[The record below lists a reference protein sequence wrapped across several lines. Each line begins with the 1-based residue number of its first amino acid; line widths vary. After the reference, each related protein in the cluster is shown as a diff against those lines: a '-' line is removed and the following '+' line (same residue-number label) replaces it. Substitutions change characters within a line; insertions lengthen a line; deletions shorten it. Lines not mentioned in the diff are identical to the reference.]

1 MTKRMPL
8 LVTLAAFAMA
18 CSDPTSSTPT
28 RTLVPNTSSLAVTA
42 TIGYPFVGI
51 LDGQLRLCKTSNV
64 LGTYNFTASG
74 GGAAPL
80 TALVTNPSITID
92 VSGET
97 ECTIIYR
104 SSVSQASGAE
114 TITITETS
122 VGVPLATIDILQYLD
137 PTVGAGPFPYGA
149 LGDAPYR
156 NDSFVLGTRVAVT
169 KINNDMARTVTFTN
183 LQTESNICD
192 FITFGRLVTE
202 FNGEKVVIS
211 GNAGGFNADG
221 SIKGEFHIEVNDVD
235 HHVHDIATY
244 GPIAAA
250 PLASGTFTNSRRVTG
265 VDKHGHNVDL
275 RLWDNGE
282 PGKST
287 DRFWFNVNG
296 TIVGNA
302 TSGNLID
309 QGNMQ
314 YHPNCRGPS
323 QD

>member
-1 MTKRMPL
+1 MTKKIP
-8 LVTLAAFAMA
+8 VAVALASLAMA
-18 CSDPTSSTPT
+18 CSDPITSTPT
-28 RTLVPNTSSLAVTA
+28 RTLVPSTSSLEVTA

-51 LDGQLRLCKTSNV
+51 EDGQLRLCKTSNV

-74 GGAAPL
+74 GGAAPI
-80 TALVTNPSITID
+80 TPLVVAPSITID

-104 SSVSQASGAE
+104 SSVSQATGAE

-122 VGVPLATIDILQYLD
+122 VGVPLATIDIVQFLD
-137 PTVGAGPFPYGA
+137 PTVGAGPHPYGN
-149 LGDAPYR
+149 LGDSPYR
-156 NDSFVLGTRVAVT
+156 NDRFILNTRVATV
-169 KINNDMARTVTFTN
+169 KINNDMARTVTFAN
-183 LQTESNICD
+183 IQTESEICD

-202 FNGEKVVIS
+202 FNGDKVVIS

-221 SIKGEFHIEVNDVD
+221 SIKGEFHIEVNGVD
-235 HHVHDIATY
+235 HHVHDISTY
-244 GPIAAA
+244 SPIT
-250 PLASGTFTNSRRVTG
+250 SGALLSSTFTNSRRVTG
-265 VDKHGHNVDL
+265 TDIHGHAVDL

-296 TIVGNA
+296 TILGNA
-302 TSGNLID
+302 VTGNLID

-314 YHPNCRGPS
+314 YHPNCRGPA
-323 QD
+323 Q

>member
-1 MTKRMPL
+1 MTKRIPL
-8 LVTLAAFAMA
+8 AVALAGFAMA
-18 CSDPTSSTPT
+18 CSDPMTSTPT
-28 RTLVPNTSSLAVTA
+28 RTLVPSTSSLAVTA
-42 TIGYPFVGI
+42 TIGYPFSGI

-74 GGAAPL
+74 GGAAPI
-80 TALVTNPSITID
+80 TPLVVAPSITID

-122 VGVPLATIDILQYLD
+122 VAVPLATIDILQYLD
-137 PTVGAGPFPYGA
+137 PTVGAGPFPYGN

-156 NDSFVLGTRVAVT
+156 NDSFVLGTRTATV
-169 KINNDMARTVTFTN
+169 KINNDMARRVTFTN
-183 LQTESNICD
+183 LQTEADICD
-192 FITFGRLVTE
+192 FITFGRLVWE
-202 FNGEKVVIS
+202 SGDQKVVIS

-235 HHVHDIATY
+235 HHVHDIASY
-244 GPIAAA
+244 SPIT
-250 PLASGTFTNSRRVTG
+250 SGALLSSSFTNSRRVTG
-265 VDKHGHNVDL
+265 TDIHGHSVDL

-296 TIVGNA
+296 TILGNA
-302 TSGNLID
+302 VSGNLID

-314 YHPNCRGPS
+314 YHPNCRGP
-323 QD
+323 QQ